1 MMRKGETLP
10 LQGRRTDRGDFRLP
24 SRKVSAYTKKNI
36 PAKEKQ
42 GIAQREQLA
51 SRLGF
56 LFLSAGCAIG
66 LGNVWRFPFITGKY
80 GGAVFLVAYLV
91 FLLGMG
97 LPILIMEFSVGRAS
111 RRNMSRAFQELTP
124 GSKWRYFGCFSIIG
138 SYALMMFYIPVA
150 GWMMYYCW
158 ATITGGLSL
167 PVDQVPGV
175 FTGLLSSP
183 GTMLFW
189 TLVASLGCFGVC
201 AMGLQKG
208 VERVVKIM
216 MAGLLL
222 IVVGLAIHSIT
233 LPGSLEGVAFYLV
246 PDLQRAMDAGIMS
259 LINDAMNQAF
269 FTLSIG
275 IGAMCIFGSYLNKDN
290 TLTKESVF
298 IVSLDTFVAFMS
310 GLIIF
315 PACFAFGVEPD
326 SGPGLIFITLP
337 NIFNNMALGR
347 FWGFLFFVFM
357 SAAALT
363 TVITVIENIISYSMD
378 VWKWSRRKST
388 IVNGVALTLL
398 TLPCVLGFNELSFVQ
413 PLGEGSTLMDLE
425 DFILSNNLLSIGAI
439 TFMLFCCHKFG
450 WGWDR
455 FIAETDAGRGVKFP
469 RALRFYLT
477 WILLLVVAL
486 VFVQGYV
493 QKFFS

>member
-1 MMRKGETLP
+1 M
-10 LQGRRTDRGDFRLP
+10 
-24 SRKVSAYTKKNI
+24 
-36 PAKEKQ
+36 
-42 GIAQREQLA
+42 AQREQLA

-97 LPILIMEFSVGRAS
+97 LPILIMEFTVGRAS
-111 RRNMSRAFQELTP
+111 RRNMSRAFRELKP
-124 GSKWRYFGCFSIIG
+124 GSKWSYFGCFSIIG

-158 ATITGGLSL
+158 ATVTGTLSV

-175 FTGLLSSP
+175 FSNLLASP
-183 GTMLFW
+183 GIMLFW

-201 AMGLQKG
+201 ALGLQKG
-208 VERVVKIM
+208 VERVVKFM
-216 MAGLLL
+216 MGGLLI
-222 IVVGLAIHSIT
+222 IVVGLAVHSLT
-233 LPGSLEGVAFYLV
+233 LPGSMKGVAFYLV

-259 LINDAMNQAF
+259 LLNDAMNQAF

-275 IGAMCIFGSYLNKDN
+275 IGAMCIFGSYLNRDN

-315 PACFAFGVEPD
+315 PACFAFGVQPD
-326 SGPGLIFITLP
+326 AGPGLIFITLP
-337 NIFNNMALGR
+337 NIFNNMAGGR

-363 TVITVIENIISYSMD
+363 TVIAVLENIIAFFMD
-378 VWKWSRRKST
+378 GYGWSRKKST
-388 IVNGVALTLL
+388 IINFVVLTLL
-398 TLPCVLGFNELSFVQ
+398 TLPCILGFNVWSDFQ
-413 PLGEGSTLMDLE
+413 PFGPGSAVLDLE
-425 DFILSNNLLSIGAI
+425 DFIISNNILPLGSFL
-439 TFMLFCCHKFG
+439 FMLFCCHRYG
-450 WGWDR
+450 WGWDK
-455 FIAETDAGRGVKFP
+455 FIAEADTGRGMKFP
-469 RALRFYLT
+469 KFLRFYLT
-477 WILLLVVAL
+477 WILPVVFLFIFA
-486 VFVQGYV
+486 QGYI
-493 QKFFS
+493 QKFF

>member
-1 MMRKGETLP
+1 M
-10 LQGRRTDRGDFRLP
+10 
-24 SRKVSAYTKKNI
+24 
-36 PAKEKQ
+36 
-42 GIAQREQLA
+42 AQREQLA

-97 LPILIMEFSVGRAS
+97 LPILIMEFTVGRAS
-111 RRNMSRAFQELTP
+111 RRNMSRAFKVLKPE
-124 GSKWRYFGCFSIIG
+124 SKWSYFGCFSIIG

-158 ATITGGLSL
+158 ATITGTLSV
-167 PVDQVPGV
+167 PVDQVPTV
-175 FTGLLSSP
+175 FSNLLASP

-201 AMGLQKG
+201 ALGLQRG
-208 VERVVKIM
+208 VERVVKFM
-216 MAGLLL
+216 MGGLLI
-222 IVVGLAIHSIT
+222 IVIGLAVHSLT
-233 LPGSLEGVAFYLV
+233 LPGSMKGVAFYLV
-246 PDLQRAMDAGIMS
+246 PDVQRAMDAGIMS

-275 IGAMCIFGSYLNKDN
+275 IGAMCIFGSYLDRSN

-315 PACFAFGVEPD
+315 PACFAFGVHPD
-326 SGPGLIFITLP
+326 AGPGLIFITLP
-337 NIFNNMALGR
+337 NIFNNMAGGQ
-347 FWGFLFFVFM
+347 FWGALFFVFM

-363 TVITVIENIISYSMD
+363 TVIAVMENIISYFMD
-378 VWKWSRRKST
+378 TYEWSRKKAVK
-388 IVNGVALTLL
+388 INCVVLTML
-398 TLPCVLGFNELSFVQ
+398 TLPCILGFNLWSDFQ
-413 PLGEGSTLMDLE
+413 PLGAGTTIMDLE
-425 DFILSNNLLSIGAI
+425 DFIISNNLLPLGSLIYC
-439 TFMLFCCHKFG
+439 LFCCQRYG
-450 WGWDR
+450 WGWDK
-455 FIAETDAGRGVKFP
+455 FIAEADMGSGMKFP
-469 RALRFYLT
+469 KFLRFYLT
-477 WILLLVVAL
+477 WILPVVLLII
-486 VFVQGYV
+486 FVEGYI
-493 QKFFS
+493 QKFF

>member
-1 MMRKGETLP
+1 M
-10 LQGRRTDRGDFRLP
+10 
-24 SRKVSAYTKKNI
+24 
-36 PAKEKQ
+36 
-42 GIAQREQLA
+42 AQREQLA

-97 LPILIMEFSVGRAS
+97 LPILIMEFTVGRAS
-111 RRNMSRAFQELTP
+111 RRNMSRAFRELKP
-124 GSKWRYFGCFSIIG
+124 GSKWSYFGCFSIIG

-158 ATITGGLSL
+158 ATITGTLSV
-167 PVDQVPGV
+167 PVDQVPTV
-175 FTGLLSSP
+175 FSNLLASP

-201 AMGLQKG
+201 ALGLQRG
-208 VERVVKIM
+208 VERVVKFM
-216 MAGLLL
+216 MGGLLI
-222 IVVGLAIHSIT
+222 IVIGLAVHSLT
-233 LPGSLEGVAFYLV
+233 LPGSMKGVAFYLV

-269 FTLSIG
+269 FTLSVG
-275 IGAMCIFGSYLNKDN
+275 IGAMCIFGSYLNRSN

-315 PACFAFGVEPD
+315 PACFAFGVHPD
-326 SGPGLIFITLP
+326 AGPGLIFITLP
-337 NIFNNMALGR
+337 NIFNNMAGGQ
-347 FWGFLFFVFM
+347 FWGTLFFVFM

-363 TVITVIENIISYSMD
+363 TVIAVMENIISSFMD
-378 VWKWSRRKST
+378 TYEWSRKKAVK
-388 IVNGVALTLL
+388 INCVVLTLL
-398 TLPCVLGFNELSFVQ
+398 TLPCILGFNLWSDFQ
-413 PLGEGSTLMDLE
+413 PLGAGSTIMDLE
-425 DFILSNNLLSIGAI
+425 DFIISNNLLPLGSLIYC
-439 TFMLFCCHKFG
+439 LFCCQRYG
-450 WGWDR
+450 WGWDK
-455 FIAETDAGRGVKFP
+455 FIAEADMGSGMKFP
-469 RALRFYLT
+469 KALRFYLT
-477 WILLLVVAL
+477 WILPVVLLVI
-486 VFVQGYV
+486 FVEGYI
-493 QKFFS
+493 QKFF